1 MAGPII
7 TKINGWLFPEKKPA
21 PAPEPAPES
30 APNTVEADVP
40 DIAQPSAVQ
49 AVNYI
54 RALLILKN
62 LPLKQLR
69 EEFLKLPLAKICWL
83 AGVLIWLYM
92 TYALASWLLWHLLLG
107 F

>member
-7 TKINGWLFPEKKPA
+7 TKISNWLFPEKKPA
-21 PAPEPAPES
+21 PAPLPEPPPTVAPE
-30 APNTVEADVP
+30 PEPV
-40 DIAQPSAVQ
+40 QPSGIQ
-49 AVNYI
+49 AFNYV

-69 EEFLKLPLAKICWL
+69 EEFLKLPLAKICWT
-83 AGVLIWLYM
+83 AGLFIWAYM

>member
-7 TKINGWLFPEKKPA
+7 TKINGWLFPEKKP
-21 PAPEPAPES
+21 PTVPSPEPDPAVVEPE
-30 APNTVEADVP
+30 T
-40 DIAQPSAVQ
+40 IQPSAIP
-49 AVNYI
+49 AINYV

-83 AGVLIWLYM
+83 AGLLIWMYM
-92 TYALASWLLWHLLLG
+92 TYALASWLLWHLLLSV
-107 F
+107 